1 MGERSFRKHRAMSY
15 KYLKNWKNERIL
27 NTLKKKTRL
36 SIIDNN
42 PLTNRLMSKVGH
54 NFRVEVL
61 KQASVYHKSLS
72 EIGILNIN
80 EIGTYRS
87 VILSTDH
94 YPSIYA
100 HTFMP
105 NKYISGKERFLKIL
119 GSRSLGTYILRPK
132 RFKKKQVMYRLINN
146 SIHRIAIYK
155 SGRKTIY
162 VNEIFPRNFCLEK
175 ISILHAR
182 S

>member
-1 MGERSFRKHRAMSY
+1 MSY
-15 KYLKNWKNERIL
+15 RYLKNWKNERTLAVL
-27 NTLKKKTRL
+27 NEKTRL
-36 SIIDNN
+36 SIIDNS
-42 PLTNRLMSKVGH
+42 PLTNRLMNEKGH
-54 NFRVEVL
+54 NFRVQVL
-61 KQASVYHKSLS
+61 KQASVYHKSFS

-94 YPSIYA
+94 YPCISA

-105 NKYISGKERFLKIL
+105 EKYISGKERFLKIL
-119 GSRSLGTYILRPK
+119 GSRSLGTYILKPK
-132 RFKKKQVMYRLINN
+132 RFKKKHVIYKLINN
-146 SIHRIAIYK
+146 RVHRIAVYK
-155 SGRKTIY
+155 NKRKTIY
-162 VNEIFPRNFCLEK
+162 VNEIFPKNFCLKK